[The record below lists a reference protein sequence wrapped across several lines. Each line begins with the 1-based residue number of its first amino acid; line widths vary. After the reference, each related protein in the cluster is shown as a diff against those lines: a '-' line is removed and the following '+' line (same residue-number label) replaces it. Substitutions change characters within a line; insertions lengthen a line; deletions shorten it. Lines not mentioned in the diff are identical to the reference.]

1 MADAGGSGSVTV
13 SASAAECAWTASANV
28 AWLTVTSGASGAG
41 NGTVAFTVAANT
53 GAARTGT
60 LTVGGQ
66 ALTVSQAAAAPP
78 CTFSIA
84 PSNQSVADTS
94 SSGSVAI
101 TASGGTCAWSA
112 SANVGWLA
120 VSSGASGVGNGV
132 VAFTVTANT
141 GPARTGTLTIG
152 GQTFTVSQ
160 AAPPP
165 CTFSLAPTGQQ
176 FSESGGSGSTAVT
189 ASASS
194 CAWTAIANDPW
205 LTVTGPSSGTG
216 SGTVAFAVAVSAG
229 PDRTGTLTIGGQV
242 FTVAQKHDDE

>member
-1 MADAGGSGSVTV
+1 M
-13 SASAAECAWTASANV
+13 
-28 AWLTVTSGASGAG
+28 
-41 NGTVAFTVAANT
+41 TVAFTVAANT

-66 ALTVSQAAAAPP
+66 PFTVSQAAPAPP

-84 PSNQSVADTS
+84 PGNQSVADTGG
-94 SSGSVAI
+94 SGSVAV

-120 VSSGASGVGNGV
+120 VTSGASGVGNGV
-132 VAFTVTANT
+132 VAFTVAANT

-152 GQTFTVSQ
+152 GQAFTVSQ
-160 AAPPP
+160 VAPPPP

-176 FSESGGSGSTAVT
+176 FAESGGSGSTAVT

-205 LTVTGPSSGTG
+205 LMVTGPSSGTG
-216 SGTVAFAVAVSAG
+216 SGTVAFTVAVSAG

-242 FTVAQKHDDE
+242 FTVVQKHDDE